1 MFLLKIKVYL
11 SNFFI
16 NLLPADPGFPM
27 GSPLTLAEPQ
37 ISPKIKVSARKIHP
51 ESSEEDEAED
61 AADEEKNQSETSD
74 EGEGYGSQ

>member
-1 MFLLKIKVYL
+1 
-11 SNFFI
+11 
-16 NLLPADPGFPM
+16 M